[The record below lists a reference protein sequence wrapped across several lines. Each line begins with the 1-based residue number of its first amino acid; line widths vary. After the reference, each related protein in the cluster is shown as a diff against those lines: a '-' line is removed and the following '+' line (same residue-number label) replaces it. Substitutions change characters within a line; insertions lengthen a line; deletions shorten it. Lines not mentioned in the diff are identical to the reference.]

1 MNAHTKLT
9 MHLSRHAYKRG
20 RNTGEAPADTSRRSK
35 SHFRVVRGNGGQM
48 IVRFHGADIITAY
61 EDGRIV
67 LNTNGWYASPTTKGA
82 MNDAL
87 SGFFGQGRIGT
98 VHKWGLS
105 QTAIRMNNKVY
116 AYYDGMEF
124 SEQGVLLSTPLFFE
138 KRVTDTDE
146 TQEFRA
152 ELKESG
158 FRDIFPV
165 LYATAT
171 PPESGTYVRRLR
183 DTLCDIDEAHKWPG
197 IVAELKYQS
206 YYERNSGRA
215 HYDDHKK
222 ALAALI
228 GRVTK
233 NMKVTIK
240 SDVTVL

>member
-1 MNAHTKLT
+1 MNCHTKLT

-20 RNTGEAPADTSRRSK
+20 RNKGEAPADASRRSK

-48 IVRFHGADIITAY
+48 IVRFHNADIISAY
-61 EDGRIV
+61 EDGRIM
-67 LNTNGWYASPTTKGA
+67 LNTNGWYASPTTTTA
-82 MNDAL
+82 MNEAI
-87 SGFFGQGRIGT
+87 SRFFERGRIGALR
-98 VHKWGLS
+98 KWGLS

-124 SEQGVLLSTPLFFE
+124 SEQGVLLSTPLPFM
-138 KRVTDTDE
+138 KRITDTDE
-146 TQEFRA
+146 TREFRK

-171 PPESGTYVRRLR
+171 PPESTTYVRRLR
-183 DTLCDIDEAHKWPG
+183 DTLCDVDEAHKWPG

-206 YYERNSGRA
+206 YYERSSGRS

-233 NMKVTIK
+233 NMKVIIK

>member
-1 MNAHTKLT
+1 
-9 MHLSRHAYKRG
+9 
-20 RNTGEAPADTSRRSK
+20 
-35 SHFRVVRGNGGQM
+35 M
-48 IVRFHGADIITAY
+48 IVRFHGADILSAY

-67 LNTNGWYASPTTKGA
+67 INTNGWHSAPTTRGA

-87 SGFFGQGRIGT
+87 SEFFGRGYIGT
-98 VHKWGLS
+98 LHKWGMS
-105 QTAIRMNNKVY
+105 QTVLRVNSKAY

-124 SEQGVLLSTPLFFE
+124 NAQGDLLSTPLLFE
-138 KRVTDTDE
+138 KRITDTDE
-146 TQEFRA
+146 TREFRK

-165 LYATAT
+165 LYATAQVPT
-171 PPESGTYVRRLR
+171 GYVYVRNLR
-183 DTLCDIDEAHKWPG
+183 DAICDADEAHKWPD
-197 IVAELKYQS
+197 IIAELKYQT
-206 YYERNSGRA
+206 YYERNDGRP